1 MLIYLLNNT
10 RKILHYIYK
19 ADIRLGNVQLCTK
32 TPKVTYPE
40 WGGLMKKIL
49 TSVSFSLFS
58 CMHCFYNQEAKT
70 KQKSSIPITISVS
83 SFRLDTTLKIK
94 IVSFPSIAPVSSIV
108 PYK

>member
-40 WGGLMKKIL
+40 WGGLMKKNFDFCIIF
-49 TSVSFSLFS
+49 TVFMYALF
-58 CMHCFYNQEAKT
+58 
-70 KQKSSIPITISVS
+70 
-83 SFRLDTTLKIK
+83 L
-94 IVSFPSIAPVSSIV
+94 
-108 PYK
+108 